1 MYQRLAIPV
10 GLVRTVVS
18 ILHCGCSD
26 RGSIPRLDI
35 FYVVSFLQCYQE
47 VSCPG

>member
-1 MYQRLAIPV
+1 MFGSHTVFLLVAI

-26 RGSIPRLDI
+26 PGSISGLDI
-35 FYVVSFLQCYQE
+35 S
-47 VSCPG
+47 